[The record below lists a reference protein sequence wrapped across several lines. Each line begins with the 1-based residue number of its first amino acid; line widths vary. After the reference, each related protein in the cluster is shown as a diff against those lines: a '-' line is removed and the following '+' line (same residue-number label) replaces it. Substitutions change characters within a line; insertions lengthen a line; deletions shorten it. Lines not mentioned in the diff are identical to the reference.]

1 MKKTPEVLVSAYD
14 KFVPKVREALG
25 SLATFTKSS
34 IRNSGVTFDSDLTL
48 NEVKS
53 LVHLSFFHSRNIP
66 KLS

>member
-1 MKKTPEVLVSAYD
+1 MKKTPEALVCAYD
-14 KFVPKVREALG
+14 KFVPKVIEALG
-25 SLATFTKSS
+25 CRATFTKSS
-34 IRNSGVTFDSDLTL
+34 IRNCGVTFDSALTL